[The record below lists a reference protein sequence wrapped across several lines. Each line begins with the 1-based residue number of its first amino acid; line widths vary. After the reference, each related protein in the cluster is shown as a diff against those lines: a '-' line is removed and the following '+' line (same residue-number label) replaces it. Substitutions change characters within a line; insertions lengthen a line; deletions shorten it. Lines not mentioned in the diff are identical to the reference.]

1 MKEENWIDRM
11 VRRTWERVNNSNL
24 KPIMDNLGLKR
35 GSDNFTIDRD
45 SGYIALKLYSP
56 KVEIRA
62 CDNGKVFVHFCYDD
76 NAGAWGGYTRKCEVS
91 DTDIFKNPQWFSIIK
106 KGGVKTTPDIIML

>member
-35 GSDNFTIDRD
+35 GSGNFTI
-45 SGYIALKLYSP
+45 SGDLGFISLKLNSP
-56 KVEIRA
+56 KVEIQA
-62 CDNGKVFVHFCYDD
+62 CDNGKVFVRFDYND
-76 NAGAWGGYTRKCEVS
+76 NVGAWGGYTRKYEVK
-91 DTDIFKNPQWFSIIK
+91 DTDIFKNPRWFSIIK
-106 KGGVKTTPDIIML
+106 KDGIKTSPDVIML